1 MSDDQRTVRLV
12 QTWLESEAP
21 SQLPIG
27 LIDRIASTTRS
38 SRPRPAWI
46 ARLEGHHMDVIEGGR
61 RSGAPTLG
69 LIVAVVV
76 IAIAAL
82 AGAAFVGSRL
92 VQPPVAPT
100 PSQRAVLTVPSAA
113 PASSAKAPASTPA
126 VPAALQGRWRAEIAP
141 GVAILEFTP
150 YGNFTIQW
158 AGAGSGRVE
167 VDGDELT
174 FSGSFRLSNNLVR
187 GKNIDFSW
195 PPGKDRIKIRR
206 RPTPVGNDHDG
217 RKFLPR
223 PVE

>member
-1 MSDDQRTVRLV
+1 
-12 QTWLESEAP
+12 
-21 SQLPIG
+21 
-27 LIDRIASTTRS
+27 
-38 SRPRPAWI
+38 
-46 ARLEGHHMDVIEGGR
+46 MDVIEGGR

-82 AGAAFVGSRL
+82 AGAAFVGTRL
-92 VQPPVAPT
+92 VQPPVAPA
-100 PSQRAVLTVPSAA
+100 PSQPAVLTVPSAA

-174 FSGSFRLSNNLVR
+174 FSGSRDPQCPDGGTYRWSVEGDKLHFE
-187 GKNIDFSW
+187 
-195 PPGKDRIKIRR
+195 
-206 RPTPVGNDHDG
+206 PVGTDPCPFQREWAGNQTYT
-217 RKFLPR
+217 R
-223 PVE
+223 

>member
-1 MSDDQRTVRLV
+1 MTENQRADRLFL
-12 QTWLESEAP
+12 TWLESEAP
-21 SQLPIG
+21 DQAPEEL
-27 LIDRIASTTRS
+27 LDRIDSVTRS
-38 SRPRPAWI
+38 SRPRPAWV
-46 ARLEGHHMDVIEGGR
+46 ARLEGHHMEIIEGGR
-61 RSGAPTLG
+61 RPGAPSLG

-82 AGAAFVGSRL
+82 AGAAFVGTRL

-100 PSQRAVLTVPSAA
+100 PSQPAVLTVPSAA

-167 VDGDELT
+167 VDGDEIT
-174 FSGSFRLSNNLVR
+174 FSGSRDPQQCPDGGTYRWSIEGDKLHFE
-187 GKNIDFSW
+187 
-195 PPGKDRIKIRR
+195 
-206 RPTPVGNDHDG
+206 PVGTDPCPFQAQWAGNRTYTRWD
-217 RKFLPR
+217 
-223 PVE
+223 